1 MTDGSTKTAF
11 PLLMCSRTPIEYVAD
26 MYRLYAD
33 CHDEGAV
40 CATTRNG
47 EMELKVNRLIDPKKW
62 LATETAFPCIKFYK
76 TLKEC
81 GNTSLEIFVS
91 RPKNS
96 TKYYA
101 LGECNERGKLLFV
114 SENNDTKLCWKTIDM
129 LLKTSVHYCHRPVI
143 CKTNWE
149 MKK

>member
-1 MTDGSTKTAF
+1 M
-11 PLLMCSRTPIEYVAD
+11 AD
-26 MYRLYAD
+26 MYRLYTD
-33 CHDEGAV
+33 NEEGIVRDEG
-40 CATTRNG
+40 R
-47 EMELKVNRLIDPKKW
+47 ELKLKVNRIIDPKKW

-81 GNTSLEIFVS
+81 GNTSLEIYVS

-101 LGECNERGKLLFV
+101 LGECNEEGYLLFV
-114 SENNDTKLCWKTIDM
+114 SEKKDIKLCWKTIDM
-129 LLKTSVHYCHRPVI
+129 LLKTSVKYCHRPVI
-143 CKTNWE
+143 CKCDWE